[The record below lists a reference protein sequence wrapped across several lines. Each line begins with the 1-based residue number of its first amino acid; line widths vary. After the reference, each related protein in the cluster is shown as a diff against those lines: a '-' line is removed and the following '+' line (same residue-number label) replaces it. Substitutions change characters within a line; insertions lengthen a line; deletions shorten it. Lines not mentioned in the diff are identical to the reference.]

1 MDDLHLSQLQETLA
15 SEIPI
20 TTAMGIEVVSWDGHS
35 LSMRMP
41 LEENRNHQYSAFAG
55 SLNALCTVVGWG
67 TVFLYLRRQSL
78 ARNIVIR
85 RGTIRYL
92 RPLRTGEIVA
102 HGVPLDPDEL
112 DYFLQLLESKGKSKV
127 DVAAEIA
134 DDAGPF
140 VTFKGS
146 YVVLE

>member
-1 MDDLHLSQLQETLA
+1 
-15 SEIPI
+15 
-20 TTAMGIEVVSWDGHS
+20 
-35 LSMRMP
+35 
-41 LEENRNHQYSAFAG
+41 
-55 SLNALCTVVGWG
+55 VVGWG

-78 ARNIVIR
+78 SRNIVIR